1 MTKRKRIWFAVGA
14 VLLLALIVWVIW
26 ADTALEINTYTIS
39 SPRLPESFDGF
50 RIAHLSDIHNE
61 ENADLLP
68 LLQQTQPDI
77 IVITGDFIDSS
88 DTRVDIALAFAREAM
103 GIAPCYYVTGNH
115 EARIPVEYQQLKAG
129 MEAAGLIVLENA
141 KTRISL
147 EGQAITV
154 IGVDD
159 PSYETEYPIGNSV
172 GVIRKHLDMLQ
183 SDGDGF
189 TLLLSHRPEL
199 FETYADYGID
209 LTLSGHTHGGQI
221 RLPLIGGL
229 IAPGQGLFPEYDAG
243 LFEEGNCRMI
253 VSRGIG
259 SSSFPFRFNN
269 RPEIVLIEL
278 KTQKEC

>member
-1 MTKRKRIWFAVGA
+1 MTKRKRIWFAIGA

-39 SPRLPESFDGF
+39 SPRLPENFDGF
-50 RIAHLSDIHNE
+50 RIAHLSDIHNA

-77 IVITGDFIDSS
+77 IVITGDFIDSG

-129 MEAAGLIVLENA
+129 MEAAGVIVLENA

-172 GVIRKHLDMLQ
+172 GVIQKHLDMLQ

-199 FETYADYGID
+199 FEIYVDCGID
-209 LTLSGHTHGGQI
+209 LTLSGHAHGGQV
-221 RLPLIGGL
+221 RLPFLGG
-229 IAPGQGLFPEYDAG
+229 IVAPGQGLFPEYDAG

-278 KTQKEC
+278 KNQSP